1 MSAVRDGAQWRSGL
15 LTGAG
20 ALLVAVGIFAPSGWP
35 FVLGGF
41 VLLLAAASSR

>member
-1 MSAVRDGAQWRSGL
+1 VRDGAQLRTGL

-20 ALLVAVGIFAPSGWP
+20 ALLVAVGIFVSSGWP

-41 VLLLAAASSR
+41 ILLAAAASSR

>member
-1 MSAVRDGAQWRSGL
+1 MRDGAHLRTGL

-20 ALLVAVGIFAPSGWP
+20 ALLVAVGVFVPSGWP

-41 VLLLAAASSR
+41 ILLVAAASSR